1 MPLEN
6 SPSILAN
13 ICNALHVMCAV
24 PLRLNVCSCIRPCS
38 RCCLTT
44 SVDLLLMRVAGPS
57 RSQFKQ
63 LANRELASRK
73 EVCLLFTSES
83 IFCWFAAI
91 NLRTREFSSGEVF
104 DSEDIFRCL
113 VAINLQ
119 IKEFSSGK
127 VFDCEDI
134 FGWFAGEFSSGKV
147 FTCEDIF
154 RWFSAINLRSTCES
168 ESSHWITFVF
178 EAL

>member
-1 MPLEN
+1 
-6 SPSILAN
+6 
-13 ICNALHVMCAV
+13 
-24 PLRLNVCSCIRPCS
+24 
-38 RCCLTT
+38 
-44 SVDLLLMRVAGPS
+44 VDLLLMRVAGPS

-154 RWFSAINLRSTCES
+154 RWFSAINLRATCES

-178 EAL
+178 EAF